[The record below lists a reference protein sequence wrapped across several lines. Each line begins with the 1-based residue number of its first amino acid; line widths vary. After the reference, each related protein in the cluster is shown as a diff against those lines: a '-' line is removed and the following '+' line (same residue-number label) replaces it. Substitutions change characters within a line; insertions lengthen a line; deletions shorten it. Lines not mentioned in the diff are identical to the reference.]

1 MNEFGEPDI
10 GGLWTGVIIG
20 FAIVVVV
27 VVVVGVLLMLASR
40 INAQAGEAVRLLGET
55 RTATQSLAELGRTN
69 ELLQSIGRGAVTAR
83 QALGG

>member
-10 GGLWTGVIIG
+10 SGLWTGVIIG
-20 FAIVVVV
+20 FAVVVV
-27 VVVVGVLLMLASR
+27 VVIVVGVLLMLASR
-40 INAQAGEAVRLLGET
+40 VNTRAGEAVRLLGET
-55 RTATQSLAELGRTN
+55 RTATQPLAELGRTN